1 MPRSHHTPTLHSV
14 SHFTTA
20 RSEGHVVA
28 HMALH
33 TTRAT
38 ARVPEAGHDMMTRH
52 MLQVLQKRARPPITN
67 ITNYGKLDNLE
78 SFRKLQLTDE
88 DGNVAL
94 TMTGNGCRM
103 AGNFGLEREYLHF
116 QLADEDGKA
125 VPLTAVELVSV

>member
-1 MPRSHHTPTLHSV
+1 
-14 SHFTTA
+14 
-20 RSEGHVVA
+20 
-28 HMALH
+28 
-33 TTRAT
+33 
-38 ARVPEAGHDMMTRH
+38 MMTRH

-116 QLADEDGKA
+116 QLADEDGKT